1 MLIFMLFPLFGC
13 EALGTKRLASE
24 ELVYDW
30 DNKRLNVGTTNDQQ
44 TYTSLDQVVGTGA
57 DPKPGVFPSYASM
70 NSSTAP
76 SLPLATLLPPQV
88 STPALL
94 GKGAKQWRSGDWMC
108 SNCNNHNY
116 ASRLQCN
123 RCKTQ
128 RMASMQPVNV
138 V

>member
-1 MLIFMLFPLFGC
+1 VVLKFCFDSFRSLLLSYILI
-13 EALGTKRLASE
+13 
-24 ELVYDW
+24 W
-30 DNKRLNVGTTNDQQ
+30 QTNDQQ

-94 GKGAKQWRSGDWMC
+94 GKG
-108 SNCNNHNY
+108 
-116 ASRLQCN
+116 
-123 RCKTQ
+123 
-128 RMASMQPVNV
+128 
-138 V
+138 